1 MNRFFLFLFIVVIS
15 VNSNSQKN
23 FEGMIT
29 FKIDIN
35 VSKSSSKDMLAKLFF
50 KYGDS
55 MQMFYSKEGNF
66 KRKFINS
73 NMYGGLDYQTYNADE
88 GKLFIKDK
96 DVELVKTNDVYVNTL
111 KLISF
116 KQIENEFIVNLD
128 CECYQ
133 YVGQAANKKMV
144 TLQFCYSS
152 LMNKINVAAFEK
164 YNDFFVNDYFKK
176 AERPYLK
183 YAMTLDDFSL
193 KFTAVKIENTD
204 LKKLKI

>member
-1 MNRFFLFLFIVVIS
+1 MKHILSVLLFTTYFIVM
-15 VNSNSQKN
+15 SQPN

-29 FKIDIN
+29 FKIDIDI
-35 VSKSSSKDMLAKLFF
+35 SKTAPKDMLSRLFF

-73 NMYGGLDYQTYNADE
+73 NKYGGLDYQTYNADDE
-88 GKLFIKDK
+88 KLFIKDK
-96 DVELVKTNDVYVNTL
+96 DAELVKTNDVSVNTL

-116 KQIENEFIVNLD
+116 NQIENEFIVNLD

-183 YAMTLDDFSL
+183 YSMTLDDFSL

-204 LKKLKI
+204 LKKFKI